1 MPIQV
6 CVRFSRAFR
15 LLGARYG
22 VGAGVAT
29 LGQGAERGRVP
40 GTLRDRGGLPRGA
53 AWDAL
58 ARGPDLPGL
67 RRPGLLPAHTNHR
80 GSVIRLWLEKRV
92 ALSSARGE
100 RPMPFWWLTTPHTN
114 LARGL
119 R

>member
-67 RRPGLLPAHTNHR
+67 RRPGLLPAQDPQGAPVPPLQEADLPHPP
-80 GSVIRLWLEKRV
+80 GGGGV
-92 ALSSARGE
+92 A
-100 RPMPFWWLTTPHTN
+100 TPNTPTPP
-114 LARGL
+114 AP
-119 R
+119 